1 MSYPYSGTYFIKL
14 AEVTVGIG
22 NTWKRRR
29 LKYLWST
36 LVVTRCF
43 LLHPSPPSPKVKSR
57 PLIHV
62 TICRTRPTRD
72 SVVGIAR
79 YLPLP
84 PRNSP
89 WNLHLPLL
97 LSPANETCRNRCE
110 NRRRESVSIWRDNL
124 TLLFGSSREIGW
136 FRRGGLVTKVVS
148 AEQLAFLLP
157 LPPPPPR
164 PGVPCTQ
171 SSILVV
177 RNGPTC
183 YYFYG
188 HGRTEINCAG

>member
-1 MSYPYSGTYFIKL
+1 MKHARSYEMFPVASLPPFSKSQKPSFDSRHDLSNETNSGL
-14 AEVTVGIG
+14 G
-22 NTWKRRR
+22 RRDCS
-29 LKYLWST
+29 LPN
-36 LVVTRCF
+36 
-43 LLHPSPPSPKVKSR
+43 H
-57 PLIHV
+57 
-62 TICRTRPTRD
+62 
-72 SVVGIAR
+72 
-79 YLPLP
+79 LPLP

-97 LSPANETCRNRCE
+97 LSPANETCRNRRE

-157 LPPPPPR
+157 PPR